1 MTRKSV
7 VKKLMDKL
15 IPPLFNGVPIVKEW
29 TCQGL
34 TCRVIHTRMS
44 YCGYVG
50 VPNKHS
56 KAVENVSEENYDVDV
71 HGGITFKEEIDNV
84 IWFGFDCAHA
94 GDEIILGGKVIK
106 GHHWT
111 LDEVVEETN
120 FMARQLKGIVRKY
133 ERIS

>member
-7 VKKLMDKL
+7 TKKLMDKL

-29 TCQGL
+29 TCQGF

-50 VPNKHS
+50 VSNKHS
-56 KAVENVSEENYDVDV
+56 VLKDIGEDDIDV
-71 HGGITFKEEIDNV
+71 HGGLTFKEKIEGIV
-84 IWFGFDCAHA
+84 WFGFDCAHA
-94 GDEIILGGKVIK
+94 GDEIILGSKIVQ

>member
-29 TCQGL
+29 TYQGF
-34 TCRVIHTRMS
+34 TCRVIHTEFS

-50 VPNKHS
+50 VDNKHS
-56 KAVENVSEENYDVDV
+56 KAVKGIDESDLDI
-71 HGGITFKEEIDNV
+71 HGGLTFKEEIEGV

-94 GDEIILGGKVIK
+94 GDEITISGKLIS

-120 FMARQLKGIVRKY
+120 LMARQLKRIVRKH
-133 ERIS
+133 ERIP